1 MLKKLILTLSVCLF
15 ASPIQAGVYYSGDSR
30 NELPAEWAGF
40 LRDQRALRLAAD
52 PKNAGFNTFVPLRD
66 TAVDAV
72 VKLEQ
77 LRKTRLLT
85 ADELADLG
93 ALYLRLGQPEK
104 AVGVLRPAN
113 RTFPEQFRIAANLGS
128 AWQQSGDSAQA
139 VAALE
144 EAVRLAP
151 KEFLAVESLHLKL
164 VRNRAKEKKNTN
176 TLDDLFGV
184 VYSGDPGTVDAKEKA
199 KLPANALALVQ
210 ELALVL
216 PFDPRLLWQLAELA
230 NAHGDVRTAA
240 NLLDG
245 VIIELGFQAV
255 VARTR
260 RTRYRS
266 AADELAKTEE
276 HAVHRGTLKFASAK
290 VFKTLIDE
298 TKLPKVDPE
307 GTNPLPWGALSETTL
322 TKKFQPKFLKYIE
335 DCDGR
340 TVRFTG
346 FLRPTRNGDG
356 LTEFLITE
364 SPIGCWFCESPGA
377 TQVIWVELA
386 DGKTVDFSRAPVQVT
401 GRFELNRTDAESH
414 LYRVIQAGVKKVD

>member
-1 MLKKLILTLSVCLF
+1 MILGFLPVSLH
-15 ASPIQAGVYYSGDSR
+15 AGVYYSGDSK

-77 LRKTRLLT
+77 FKKTRPLT
-85 ADELADLG
+85 ADESADLG

-113 RTFPEQFRIAANLGS
+113 RSDSEHFRIAANLGS
-128 AWQQSGDSAQA
+128 AWQLSGDLAQSI
-139 VAALE
+139 AALE

-151 KEFLAVESLHLKL
+151 KQFLAVESLHLKL
-164 VRNRAKEKKNTN
+164 VRGRVKEKKNN
-176 TLDDLFGV
+176 TSLDDLFGV
-184 VYSGDPGTVDAKEKA
+184 IYSGDPGTMDAKEKA

-216 PFDPRLLWQLAELA
+216 PFDARLLWQLAELA
-230 NAHGDVRTAA
+230 NAHGDARTAA

-245 VIIELGFQAV
+245 AVIELGWQADE
-255 VARTR
+255 ARTR

-266 AADELAKTEE
+266 AADELAKNEE

-298 TKLPKVDPE
+298 TKLPKVDPK
-307 GTNPLPWGALSETTL
+307 GTNPLPWSALSETTL
-322 TKKFQPKFLKYIE
+322 TKKFQPTFLKYIE

-340 TVRFTG
+340 TVSFTG

-386 DGKTVDFSRAPVQVT
+386 EGMTVDFSRAPVQVT

-414 LYRVIQAGVKKVD
+414 LYRVIQASVKKVD

>member
-1 MLKKLILTLSVCLF
+1 MTPKPFLYILAALL
-15 ASPIQAGVYYSGDSR
+15 ASPAFAGVYYSGDSR

-52 PKNAGFNTFVPLRD
+52 PKNAGFDAFVPLRD
-66 TAVDAV
+66 TAVDAL

-77 LRKTRLLT
+77 LKKTRELT

-93 ALYLRLGQPEK
+93 ALHLRLGQPEK
-104 AVGVLRPAN
+104 AVGVLRPAH
-113 RTFPEQFRIAANLGS
+113 RRYPEHFPIAANLGS
-128 AWQQSGDSAQA
+128 AWQQSGDLAQA
-139 VAALE
+139 TAALE

-151 KEFLAVESLHLKL
+151 KVFQAVEALHLKL
-164 VRNRAKEKKNTN
+164 VRGRAKEKKNATS
-176 TLDDLFGV
+176 LDDLFGV
-184 VYSGDPGTVDAKEKA
+184 GYTGDPGTMAENEKA

-216 PFDPRLLWQLAELA
+216 PFDARLLWQLAELA

-245 VIIELGFQAV
+245 AVVELGLQADE
-255 VARTR
+255 ARKR
-260 RTRYRS
+260 RARYRA
-266 AADELAKTEE
+266 AADELAKKED
-276 HAVHRGTLKFASAK
+276 HAVHKGTLKFASSR

-298 TKLPKVDPE
+298 TKLPKVDPK
-307 GTNPLPWGALSETTL
+307 GTNPLPWSALAETTL
-322 TKKFQPKFLKYIE
+322 TKKFEPKFLKYIG
-335 DCDGR
+335 DLDGL
-340 TVRFTG
+340 TVTFTG

-377 TQVIWVELA
+377 TQVVWVELA
-386 DGKTVDFSRAPVQVT
+386 NGKTIDFTRAPIQVT
-401 GRFELNRTDAESH
+401 GKLELNRTDAESH
-414 LYRVIQAGVKKVD
+414 LYRVTGATVKKVE